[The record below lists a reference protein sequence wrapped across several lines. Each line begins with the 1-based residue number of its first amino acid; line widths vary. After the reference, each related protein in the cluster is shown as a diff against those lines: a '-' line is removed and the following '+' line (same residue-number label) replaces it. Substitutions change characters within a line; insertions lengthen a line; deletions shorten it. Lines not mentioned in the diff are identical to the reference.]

1 LRRSRV
7 DLASRSRRFRIS
19 TSTGSNR
26 LGSPT
31 RSEWATPRSIVR
43 RIYYPDHSLRSGMYV
58 DVPHLDCLLVAA
70 PITVTT
76 SATSSRVSGLP
87 SGITEVRRSL
97 RPDLNFQR
105 KHRHPTWA

>member
-1 LRRSRV
+1 MLKPCCTKKVGSR
-7 DLASRSRRFRIS
+7 RSRRFRIS

-58 DVPHLDCLLVAA
+58 DVPDFDRLLVAA
-70 PITVTT
+70 PISVE
-76 SATSSRVSGLP
+76 GLDHVILKP
-87 SGITEVRRSL
+87 KQLYGVVAVNVDEVLGHVAMALS
-97 RPDLNFQR
+97 
-105 KHRHPTWA
+105 KKS